1 MPDDIKNELESQE
14 VETKEVSTKEEETPV
29 NLTPAIDQEKMAAF
43 EAWQKQQ
50 ALNERKET
58 MLKPLG
64 GEEGYK
70 ATVAKIQAAGH
81 IDFLK
86 QVEEDLKVADRQA
99 MGIAKLQAFSA
110 AMGSAAPKKEEPMF
124 DSLLPSMGSST
135 ATAASKSAEAK
146 VNIGERVTYDGVQ
159 DAAVKEALES
169 MNKSI
174 QEHNLKNPNSYKDQH
189 LVGLKA
195 LNDAF
200 GPVIKTAEAFKNY
213 DRAHEAMNAYK
224 QAFSSLASL
233 GLENGDK
240 TLVDLFENAKHVTYQ
255 ADLVEKTLKSDQGAR
270 VSYKDS
276 MFTRKY

>member
-1 MPDDIKNELESQE
+1 MPTEENNLEATASQE
-14 VETKEVSTKEEETPV
+14 NSTEKLDETPV
-29 NLTPAIDQEKMAAF
+29 DLTPTIDPDKMAAF
-43 EAWQKQQ
+43 EAWQTKQ
-50 ALNERKET
+50 ALNEKKEAV
-58 MLKPLG
+58 LKPLG

-70 ATVAKIQAAGH
+70 AAVNKIQAAGH
-81 IDFLK
+81 TDFLR

-99 MGIAKLQAFSA
+99 IGIAKLQAFS
-110 AMGSAAPKKEEPMF
+110 SALGQEAPKKEEPMF
-124 DSLLPSMGSST
+124 ESLLPPMGSST
-135 ATAASKSAEAK
+135 ANAAPAQSESK
-146 VNIGERVTYDGVQ
+146 VNISEKVTYSGIQ
-159 DAAVKEALES
+159 DPDVKAALET

-189 LVGLKA
+189 LVGLKS

-213 DRAHEAMNAYK
+213 DRAHEAMQAYT

-240 TLVDLFENAKHVTYQ
+240 TLVDLYDNARSVTYQ
-255 ADLVEKTLKSDQGAR
+255 ADLIEKTLKSDQGAK